1 MIREPW
7 MQKEKK
13 GNGES
18 RMKRNGEYGRSW
30 GVCIHMYVHRGNGRV
45 EDLIK
50 KIKYD

>member
-18 RMKRNGEYGRSW
+18 RMKRNGRSW
-30 GVCIHMYVHRGNGRV
+30 GVCIHMYVYRGNGRV

>member
-18 RMKRNGEYGRSW
+18 RMKRSW